1 MSIQQQKPLASR
13 SYNQWPCLALF
24 MASIL
29 VLSACT
35 TQKPAGIGNPIE
47 WNEVTGWNEDQHADS
62 WPALMNNCRV
72 LIRHEAWSQI
82 CKAARS
88 LNSPDHKQAREF
100 YETWFTPH
108 AVHGADGKTTG
119 LITGYYEPLLFGST
133 VPDEN
138 YRYPIYQRPENLLR
152 VDLSELYPELEG
164 KRVRGRLEGNSVI
177 PYFTREQID
186 SELNPLKGE
195 ELLWLNDRD
204 DVFFLHIQGS
214 GRIKLTDGRIIGA
227 GYSDQNG
234 HPYVAIG
241 KVLIDWGELEREEVT
256 LFSIRE
262 WLHDHPAQA
271 RVLLNQ
277 NPSYVFFEIREN
289 VEEGPI
295 GSLATPLT
303 PERSIA
309 IDPSVIP
316 LGTPIWLET
325 YLPDNPEQPYNRLYM
340 SQDTGGAI
348 KGPLRADIFWG
359 NGDSAEYMAGLMK
372 EQGKLIALL
381 PKTSSIEE

>member
-1 MSIQQQKPLASR
+1 
-13 SYNQWPCLALF
+13 